1 MQPQSLKLSTVKKFP
16 MQPYFDP
23 VLIQSSVNNPSKK
36 SKIVKDIENQSK
48 KSPVRPLFLLLLVTV
63 SVTAQ
68 SKIAHID
75 SQSLI
80 SEMPEVKEAQAQL
93 EKLQKTYATEID
105 ASMKEYQTKLQT
117 YSADAQNQTDVT
129 NQARQKE
136 LAGMEQ
142 NIQQYQQT
150 ASQDI
155 QKKQADLLKPLI
167 EKARAAIQ
175 KVARGLGYDYVIDGT
190 QGGSLI
196 LSDGKDLIED
206 VKKELGF

>member
-1 MQPQSLKLSTVKKFP
+1 MKIFKKLTAA
-16 MQPYFDP
+16 
-23 VLIQSSVNNPSKK
+23 
-36 SKIVKDIENQSK
+36 
-48 KSPVRPLFLLLLVTV
+48 FLLMFV
-63 SVTAQ
+63 SFAVTAQ
-68 SKIAHID
+68 SKVAHID
-75 SQSLI
+75 SQALI

-93 EKLQKTYATEID
+93 EKLQKTYSTEID

-117 YSADAQNQTDVT
+117 YSADAQNQTEVT

-155 QKKQADLLKPLI
+155 QKKQADLLRPLI

-175 KVARGLGYDYVIDGT
+175 KVARAQGFDYVIDGT

-196 LSDGKDLIED
+196 LADGKDLMED

>member
-1 MQPQSLKLSTVKKFP
+1 MKIFKTLSTT
-16 MQPYFDP
+16 
-23 VLIQSSVNNPSKK
+23 I
-36 SKIVKDIENQSK
+36 
-48 KSPVRPLFLLLLVTV
+48 LFLFALTTM
-63 SVTAQ
+63 TAQ

-75 SQSLI
+75 SQTLI
-80 SEMPEVKEAQAQL
+80 SQMPEVKEAQAQL

-117 YSADAQNQTDVT
+117 YSADAQNQTEVT

-150 ASQDI
+150 AAQDV

-167 EKARAAIQ
+167 DKAKEAIQ
-175 KVARGLGYDYVIDGT
+175 KIAKEQGFDYVIDAT

-196 LSDGKDLIED
+196 LANGKDLMEE

>member
-1 MQPQSLKLSTVKKFP
+1 MKTFKKLTAV
-16 MQPYFDP
+16 
-23 VLIQSSVNNPSKK
+23 I
-36 SKIVKDIENQSK
+36 
-48 KSPVRPLFLLLLVTV
+48 LLLLFTVTV
-63 SVTAQ
+63 NAQ

-150 ASQDI
+150 ASQDV

-175 KVARGLGYDYVIDGT
+175 KIARAKGYEYVIDAT

-196 LSDGKDLIED
+196 LSDGTDLIEE

>member
-1 MQPQSLKLSTVKKFP
+1 MKIFRKLTAA
-16 MQPYFDP
+16 
-23 VLIQSSVNNPSKK
+23 
-36 SKIVKDIENQSK
+36 
-48 KSPVRPLFLLLLVTV
+48 FLLLFVTMTA
-63 SVTAQ
+63 TAQ

-75 SQSLI
+75 SQTLI

-117 YSADAQNQTDVT
+117 YSADAQNQTQVT
-129 NQARQKE
+129 NDARQKE

-155 QKKQADLLKPLI
+155 QKKQADLLRPLI

-175 KVARGLGYDYVIDGT
+175 KVARAQGFEYVIDGT

-196 LSDGKDLIED
+196 LSDGKDLIEE

>member
-1 MQPQSLKLSTVKKFP
+1 MKIFKTLSTT
-16 MQPYFDP
+16 
-23 VLIQSSVNNPSKK
+23 I
-36 SKIVKDIENQSK
+36 
-48 KSPVRPLFLLLLVTV
+48 LFLFALTTM
-63 SVTAQ
+63 TAQ

-75 SQSLI
+75 SQTLFSQ
-80 SEMPEVKEAQAQL
+80 MPEVKEAQAQL

-117 YSADAQNQTDVT
+117 YSADAQNQTEVT

-150 ASQDI
+150 ASQDV

-167 EKARAAIQ
+167 DKAKEAIQ
-175 KVARGLGYDYVIDGT
+175 KIAKEQGFDYVIDAT

-196 LSDGKDLIED
+196 LANGKDLMEE

>member
-1 MQPQSLKLSTVKKFP
+1 MKIFRKLTAA
-16 MQPYFDP
+16 
-23 VLIQSSVNNPSKK
+23 
-36 SKIVKDIENQSK
+36 
-48 KSPVRPLFLLLLVTV
+48 FLLLFVTMT
-63 SVTAQ
+63 VTAQ

-75 SQSLI
+75 SQTLI

-117 YSADAQNQTDVT
+117 YSADAQNQTQVT
-129 NQARQKE
+129 NDARQKE

-155 QKKQADLLKPLI
+155 QKKQADLLRPLI

-175 KVARGLGYDYVIDGT
+175 KVARAQGFEYVIDGT

-196 LSDGKDLIED
+196 LSDGKDLMED

>member
-1 MQPQSLKLSTVKKFP
+1 MKTFKKLTAV
-16 MQPYFDP
+16 
-23 VLIQSSVNNPSKK
+23 I
-36 SKIVKDIENQSK
+36 
-48 KSPVRPLFLLLLVTV
+48 LLLLFTVTV
-63 SVTAQ
+63 NAQ

-150 ASQDI
+150 ASQDV

-175 KVARGLGYDYVIDGT
+175 NIARAQGYDYVIDGT

-196 LSDGKDLIED
+196 LADGKDLIED

>member
-1 MQPQSLKLSTVKKFP
+1 MKIFKKLTAA
-16 MQPYFDP
+16 
-23 VLIQSSVNNPSKK
+23 VL
-36 SKIVKDIENQSK
+36 
-48 KSPVRPLFLLLLVTV
+48 LMFV
-63 SVTAQ
+63 SFTVTAQ
-68 SKIAHID
+68 SKVAHID
-75 SQSLI
+75 SQALI

-93 EKLQKTYATEID
+93 EKLQKTYSTEID

-117 YSADAQNQTDVT
+117 YSADAQNQTEVT

-142 NIQQYQQT
+142 NSQQYQQT

-155 QKKQADLLKPLI
+155 QKKQADLLRPLI

-175 KVARGLGYDYVIDGT
+175 KVARAQGFDYVIDGT

-196 LSDGKDLIED
+196 LADGKDLMED

>member
-1 MQPQSLKLSTVKKFP
+1 MKIFKKLT
-16 MQPYFDP
+16 
-23 VLIQSSVNNPSKK
+23 SS
-36 SKIVKDIENQSK
+36 I
-48 KSPVRPLFLLLLVTV
+48 LLMFV
-63 SVTAQ
+63 SFTVTAQ
-68 SKIAHID
+68 SKVAHID
-75 SQSLI
+75 SQALI

-93 EKLQKTYATEID
+93 EKLQKTYSTEID

-117 YSADAQNQTDVT
+117 YSADAQNQTEVT
-129 NQARQKE
+129 NKARQKE

-155 QKKQADLLKPLI
+155 QKKQADLLRPLI

-175 KVARGLGYDYVIDGT
+175 KVARAQGFDYVIDGT

-196 LSDGKDLIED
+196 LADGKDLMED

>member
-1 MQPQSLKLSTVKKFP
+1 MKIFRKLTAA
-16 MQPYFDP
+16 
-23 VLIQSSVNNPSKK
+23 
-36 SKIVKDIENQSK
+36 
-48 KSPVRPLFLLLLVTV
+48 FLLLFVTMTA
-63 SVTAQ
+63 TAQ

-75 SQSLI
+75 SQTLI

-117 YSADAQNQTDVT
+117 YSADAQNQGEVT
-129 NQARQKE
+129 NEARQRE

-155 QKKQADLLKPLI
+155 QKKQADLLRPLI

-175 KVARGLGYDYVIDGT
+175 KVARAQGFEYVIDGT

-196 LSDGKDLIED
+196 LSDGKDLMED

>member
-1 MQPQSLKLSTVKKFP
+1 MKIFKTLSTT
-16 MQPYFDP
+16 
-23 VLIQSSVNNPSKK
+23 I
-36 SKIVKDIENQSK
+36 
-48 KSPVRPLFLLLLVTV
+48 LFLFALTTM
-63 SVTAQ
+63 TAQ

-75 SQSLI
+75 SQTLI
-80 SEMPEVKEAQAQL
+80 SQMPEVKEAQAQL

-117 YSADAQNQTDVT
+117 YSADAQNQTEVT

-150 ASQDI
+150 ASQDV

-167 EKARAAIQ
+167 DKAKEAIQ
-175 KVARGLGYDYVIDGT
+175 KIAKEQGFDYVIDAP

-196 LSDGKDLIED
+196 LANGKDFMEE

>member
-1 MQPQSLKLSTVKKFP
+1 MKTFKKLTITF
-16 MQPYFDP
+16 
-23 VLIQSSVNNPSKK
+23 
-36 SKIVKDIENQSK
+36 
-48 KSPVRPLFLLLLVTV
+48 LFLFATLTI
-63 SVTAQ
+63 SAQ
-68 SKIAHID
+68 SKIAHIN
-75 SQSLI
+75 SQALI

-117 YSADAQNQTDVT
+117 YSADAQNQTQVT
-129 NQARQKE
+129 NDARQKE

-150 ASQDI
+150 AAQDI
-155 QKKQADLLKPLI
+155 QQKQADLLRPLI

-175 KVARGLGYDYVIDGT
+175 KVAREQGFDYVIDAT
-190 QGGSLI
+190 PGGALI
-196 LSDGKDLIED
+196 LSDGKDLLAD